1 MYKKSQKKMNSLRL
15 VFVNLPAGKLG
26 TDFSQ
31 DSGSKGELGNSYC
44 YKRK

>member
-31 DSGSKGELGNSYC
+31 DSRSKGELGNSYC

>member
-31 DSGSKGELGNSYC
+31 DSGSKGKLGNSYC